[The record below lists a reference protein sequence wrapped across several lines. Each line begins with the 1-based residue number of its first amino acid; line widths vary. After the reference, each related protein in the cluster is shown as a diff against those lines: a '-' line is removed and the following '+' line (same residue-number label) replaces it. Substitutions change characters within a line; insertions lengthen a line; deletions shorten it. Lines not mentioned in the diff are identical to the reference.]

1 MGRHDRKRPVTQSW
15 CRVLWSER
23 TEGAGPQR
31 PPRRCPEAQ
40 ATAYRLR
47 QDLMDMQAA
56 RTRVVT
62 ESTMFSEQFST
73 MDAWRQDWD
82 TKKSAADWLS

>member
-1 MGRHDRKRPVTQSW
+1 
-15 CRVLWSER
+15 
-23 TEGAGPQR
+23 
-31 PPRRCPEAQ
+31 
-40 ATAYRLR
+40 
-47 QDLMDMQAA
+47 MDMQAA